1 MSSLKFTTILINNFF
16 SGWRTDGYVRLLKA
30 ALHRGAIRG
39 MVGWDWVERPD
50 VGLERS
56 IWPKLQLTIYPKKS
70 PICNQNF
77 KNCP

>member
-56 IWPKLQLTIYPKKS
+56 I
-70 PICNQNF
+70 
-77 KNCP
+77 

>member
-16 SGWRTDGYVRLLKA
+16 SGWRTNGYVRLLKA

-56 IWPKLQLTIYPKKS
+56 IWPKLQLTIYPKKITNLQS
-70 PICNQNF
+70 KF
-77 KNCP
+77 